1 MNEIL
6 NYLDELYPNA
16 YCELNYTKD
25 YELLIAIVLS
35 AQTTDKRV
43 NKVTPV
49 LFNKYKTLEE
59 LANANLEDVE
69 NIIKEIGTFKK
80 KSTFIKEIAKSLVE
94 NYNGVVPNDRNYLET
109 LPGVGRKTTNVFLA
123 EYYKVPA
130 IAVDT
135 HVERVSKRLKIAK
148 QTSTVKEVENS
159 LMKKI
164 PKERWIKTH
173 HQLIFFGRYH
183 CKAIKQNVD
192 IIKKKRKKVNKM
204 NLSNK
209 EIIHIF
215 GENIDYI
222 QFRKLLQYKDTINH
236 AYTLRNNNINYGPN
250 LTKEEYKNN
259 YNLLCQ
265 ELNLNVNNI
274 IRPYQQ
280 HTSNVKVINV
290 KDKDIEINPNY
301 LNNVDGLIT
310 NKRDII
316 LATTNADCI
325 LFLIYDPINKVIA
338 NVHSGWR
345 GSLNT
350 IVTNTLTEMHETYN
364 SNYQDIICCICPS
377 IHKCHFE
384 VDKDVKELFY
394 NKFKY
399 LKNLDDI
406 IEKKGNKY
414 HIDTILLNTTIM
426 LELGLKKE
434 NIIDSGICSV
444 CYSKYINSYR
454 KDKNNYKL
462 STAIITLK

>member
-183 CKAIKQNVD
+183 CKAIKPNCTNCKLQAKCRYYKE
-192 IIKKKRKKVNKM
+192 KKK
-204 NLSNK
+204 
-209 EIIHIF
+209 E
-215 GENIDYI
+215 
-222 QFRKLLQYKDTINH
+222 
-236 AYTLRNNNINYGPN
+236 
-250 LTKEEYKNN
+250 
-259 YNLLCQ
+259 
-265 ELNLNVNNI
+265 
-274 IRPYQQ
+274 
-280 HTSNVKVINV
+280 
-290 KDKDIEINPNY
+290 
-301 LNNVDGLIT
+301 
-310 NKRDII
+310 
-316 LATTNADCI
+316 
-325 LFLIYDPINKVIA
+325 
-338 NVHSGWR
+338 
-345 GSLNT
+345 
-350 IVTNTLTEMHETYN
+350 
-364 SNYQDIICCICPS
+364 
-377 IHKCHFE
+377 
-384 VDKDVKELFY
+384 
-394 NKFKY
+394 
-399 LKNLDDI
+399 
-406 IEKKGNKY
+406 
-414 HIDTILLNTTIM
+414 
-426 LELGLKKE
+426 
-434 NIIDSGICSV
+434 
-444 CYSKYINSYR
+444 SK
-454 KDKNNYKL
+454 
-462 STAIITLK
+462 